1 MIYICIQCSGDNSYT
16 ENESIEINRHG
27 AKDSLCA
34 KYDDDCDIDIDND
47 ERNERHD
54 VASSKNEAT
63 QYLHENKLDFRE
75 QLEQG
80 DSFFISGERHLRK
93 TVARKTKANLKV
105 NNVNAASS
113 QLKSSHIGKANF
125 LADFELVEILKQP
138 PKSVPELKTKSNYQA
153 FFNGIAE
160 ERMRR
165 LLEAAYFD
173 IQDDEARSIKVKKRL
188 HLLKE
193 AMS

>member
-1 MIYICIQCSGDNSYT
+1 MIYICIQCSGDNSCA

-27 AKDSLCA
+27 AKDSICA

-80 DSFFISGERHLRK
+80 DSFFISGEQHLRK
-93 TVARKTKANLKV
+93 TAARKTKANLKIK
-105 NNVNAASS
+105 NVNAASS
-113 QLKSSHIGKANF
+113 HLKSSHIGKANF
-125 LADFELVEILKQP
+125 LEDFELVEILKQP
-138 PKSVPELKTKSNYQA
+138 PKSVPELKTKSNYQT

-173 IQDDEARSIKVKKRL
+173 IQDDEARSIKVEKRL